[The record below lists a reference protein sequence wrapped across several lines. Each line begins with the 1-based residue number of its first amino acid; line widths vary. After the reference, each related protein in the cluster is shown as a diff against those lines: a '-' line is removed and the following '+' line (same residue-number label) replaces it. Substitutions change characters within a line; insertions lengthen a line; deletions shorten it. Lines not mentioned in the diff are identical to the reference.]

1 MKKTYFIAF
10 CTFVLG
16 LLFAS
21 NSFAQEGFKYT
32 YSVTPG
38 QESYGKVEG
47 RLGTSATGEIFESGA
62 NVSTSVTFVITP
74 SENYEVDKVEVN
86 GEVVSTEA
94 NGDVRYYRIATADKN
109 VNLVAYFKNKE
120 YRITFSVYS
129 LHASRGSLVAFVNG
143 KEIKSKDKV
152 PAGSKVI
159 FQAKPNEGNEV
170 DSWKGQ
176 PAGVQ
181 PSGDKLTLV
190 VDNVTANLSITLRY
204 KTTTGTSHKVN
215 FAVAEGQDARGAVAA
230 YRNYTSPDTKFAI
243 DNGASLKEN
252 TPVEFVIAPKEGFEV
267 DKVLVNEK
275 EVVLKDGEVA
285 GEKVYQIEKLNEAIT
300 LKASFK
306 AAAQVNKYKVTFTT
320 TAGEGTV
327 TAFSNYASADK
338 AEVKSGDSLAENT
351 PVEFVFTPK
360 EGSEVDKVL
369 VNAEEVTLENGAT
382 AGQKVY
388 RVEKLAGNVALLVSF
403 KTAQASEKY
412 TVAFSVYHLHAS
424 RGTISATANGE
435 PITSKSKIAAG
446 SKIVFT
452 AKPNE
457 GYVVDKWDGVKGV
470 EGVTVSEDKL
480 ICTVEKLSQVL
491 NVYVRFVTAPVVN
504 KVPVTFAAKKDTEAF
519 GSVVAKVGG
528 KEIKSGDEVEVGSTI
543 TFEAKV
549 KDAEYD
555 HIKGWTKNGA
565 AWEAEGKEVRT
576 IKVEAALNVEV
587 EFYSTRSVAHVAQNN
602 VAVFIDG
609 AGNLVIQGLQHPS
622 DISVYALTGEL
633 MKKGFGTSVNV
644 SELPQSIYLVKVG
657 NKVYKVR
664 K

>member
-1 MKKTYFIAF
+1 MKRPYFIAL
-10 CTFVLG
+10 CTFVLS

-21 NSFAQEGFKYT
+21 NSFAQD
-32 YSVTPG
+32 S
-38 QESYGKVEG
+38 
-47 RLGTSATGEIFESGA
+47 
-62 NVSTSVTFVITP
+62 STEYRVTF
-74 SENYEVDKVEVN
+74 
-86 GEVVSTEA
+86 
-94 NGDVRYYRIATADKN
+94 N
-109 VNLVAYFKNKE
+109 VYA
-120 YRITFSVYS
+120 IHS
-129 LHASRGSLVAFVNG
+129 SRGSIEAFVDG

-152 PAGSKVI
+152 LAGTKVT
-159 FQAKPNEGNEV
+159 FKAKPNGGYEV
-170 DSWKGQ
+170 DKWTVRPQQEG
-176 PAGVQ
+176 
-181 PSGDKLTLV
+181 
-190 VDNVTANLSITLRY
+190 LSLKNESTWTIEVKSNITVELRY
-204 KTTTGTSHKVN
+204 KTAEGIFHKVN
-215 FAVAEGQDARGAVAA
+215 FAVADGQDAQGTVTAF
-230 YRNYTSPDTKFAI
+230 SGEDKI
-243 DNGASLKEN
+243 ENGASLKEN
-252 TPVEFVIAPKEGFEV
+252 SPVKFVIAPKEGFEV

-285 GEKVYQIEKLNEAIT
+285 GEKVYQIEKLNEATT
-300 LKASFK
+300 LEASFK

-369 VNAEEVTLENGAT
+369 VNAEEVTLENGAA

-470 EGVTVSEDKL
+470 EGVTISEDKL

-491 NVYVRFVTAPVVN
+491 NVYVRFVTTPVVN

-576 IKVEAALNVEV
+576 IKIEAALNVEV

>member
-1 MKKTYFIAF
+1 MKRPYFIAL
-10 CTFVLG
+10 CTFVLS

-21 NSFAQEGFKYT
+21 NSFAQD
-32 YSVTPG
+32 S
-38 QESYGKVEG
+38 
-47 RLGTSATGEIFESGA
+47 
-62 NVSTSVTFVITP
+62 STEYRVTF
-74 SENYEVDKVEVN
+74 
-86 GEVVSTEA
+86 
-94 NGDVRYYRIATADKN
+94 N
-109 VNLVAYFKNKE
+109 VYA
-120 YRITFSVYS
+120 IHS
-129 LHASRGSLVAFVNG
+129 SRGSIEAFVDG

-152 PAGSKVI
+152 PAGTKVT
-159 FQAKPNEGNEV
+159 FKAKPNGGYEV
-170 DSWKGQ
+170 DKWTVRPQQEG
-176 PAGVQ
+176 
-181 PSGDKLTLV
+181 
-190 VDNVTANLSITLRY
+190 LSLKNESTWTIEVKSNITVELRY
-204 KTTTGTSHKVN
+204 KTAEGIFHKVN
-215 FAVAEGQDARGAVAA
+215 FAVADGQDAQGTVTAFSGEV
-230 YRNYTSPDTKFAI
+230 KI
-243 DNGASLKEN
+243 ENGASLKEN
-252 TPVEFVIAPKEGFEV
+252 SPVKFVIAPKEGFEV

-369 VNAEEVTLENGAT
+369 VNAEEVTLENGAA

-576 IKVEAALNVEV
+576 IKVEAALKVEV

>member
-1 MKKTYFIAF
+1 MKKTYFIAL
-10 CTFVLG
+10 CTFVLS

-21 NSFAQEGFKYT
+21 NSFAQD
-32 YSVTPG
+32 S
-38 QESYGKVEG
+38 
-47 RLGTSATGEIFESGA
+47 
-62 NVSTSVTFVITP
+62 STEYRVTF
-74 SENYEVDKVEVN
+74 
-86 GEVVSTEA
+86 
-94 NGDVRYYRIATADKN
+94 N
-109 VNLVAYFKNKE
+109 VYA
-120 YRITFSVYS
+120 IHS
-129 LHASRGSLVAFVNG
+129 SRGSIEAFVDG

-152 PAGSKVI
+152 PAGTKVT
-159 FQAKPNEGNEV
+159 FKAKPNGGYEV
-170 DSWKGQ
+170 DKWTVRPQQEG
-176 PAGVQ
+176 
-181 PSGDKLTLV
+181 
-190 VDNVTANLSITLRY
+190 LSLKNESTWTIEVKSNITVELRY
-204 KTTTGTSHKVN
+204 KTAEGIFHKVN
-215 FAVAEGQDARGAVAA
+215 FAVADGQDAQGTVTAF
-230 YRNYTSPDTKFAI
+230 SGEDKI
-243 DNGASLKEN
+243 ENGASLKEN
-252 TPVEFVIAPKEGFEV
+252 SPVKFVIAPKEGFEV

-664 K
+664 N

>member
-1 MKKTYFIAF
+1 MKRPYFIAL
-10 CTFVLG
+10 CTFVLS

-21 NSFAQEGFKYT
+21 NSFAQD
-32 YSVTPG
+32 S
-38 QESYGKVEG
+38 
-47 RLGTSATGEIFESGA
+47 
-62 NVSTSVTFVITP
+62 STEYRVTF
-74 SENYEVDKVEVN
+74 
-86 GEVVSTEA
+86 
-94 NGDVRYYRIATADKN
+94 N
-109 VNLVAYFKNKE
+109 VYA
-120 YRITFSVYS
+120 IHS
-129 LHASRGSLVAFVNG
+129 SRGSIEAFVDG

-152 PAGSKVI
+152 PAGTKVT
-159 FQAKPNEGNEV
+159 FKAKPNGGYEV
-170 DSWKGQ
+170 DKWTVRPQQEG
-176 PAGVQ
+176 
-181 PSGDKLTLV
+181 
-190 VDNVTANLSITLRY
+190 LSLKNESTWTIEVKSNITVELRY
-204 KTTTGTSHKVN
+204 KTAEGIFLKVN
-215 FAVAEGQDARGAVAA
+215 FAVADGQDAQGTVTAF
-230 YRNYTSPDTKFAI
+230 SGEDKI
-243 DNGASLKEN
+243 ENGASLKEN
-252 TPVEFVIAPKEGFEV
+252 SPVKFVIAPKEGFEV

-412 TVAFSVYHLHAS
+412 TVAFSVYHLYAS

-491 NVYVRFVTAPVVN
+491 NVYVRFVTAPVV

>member
-1 MKKTYFIAF
+1 MKRPYFIAL
-10 CTFVLG
+10 CTFVLS

-21 NSFAQEGFKYT
+21 NSFAQD
-32 YSVTPG
+32 S
-38 QESYGKVEG
+38 
-47 RLGTSATGEIFESGA
+47 
-62 NVSTSVTFVITP
+62 STEYRVTF
-74 SENYEVDKVEVN
+74 
-86 GEVVSTEA
+86 
-94 NGDVRYYRIATADKN
+94 N
-109 VNLVAYFKNKE
+109 VYA
-120 YRITFSVYS
+120 IHS
-129 LHASRGSLVAFVNG
+129 SRGSIEAFVDG

-152 PAGSKVI
+152 PAGTKVT
-159 FQAKPNEGNEV
+159 FKAKPNGGYEV
-170 DSWKGQ
+170 DKWTVRPQQEG
-176 PAGVQ
+176 
-181 PSGDKLTLV
+181 
-190 VDNVTANLSITLRY
+190 LSLKNESTWTIEVKSNITVELRY
-204 KTTTGTSHKVN
+204 KTAEGIFHKVN
-215 FAVAEGQDARGAVAA
+215 FAVADGQDAQGTVTAF
-230 YRNYTSPDTKFAI
+230 SGEDKI
-243 DNGASLKEN
+243 ENGASLKEN
-252 TPVEFVIAPKEGFEV
+252 SPVKFVIAPKEGFEV

-285 GEKVYQIEKLNEAIT
+285 GEKVYQIEKLNEATT

-369 VNAEEVTLENGAT
+369 VNAEEVTLENGAA

-403 KTAQASEKY
+403 KIAQASEKY

-470 EGVTVSEDKL
+470 EGVTISEDKL

-491 NVYVRFVTAPVVN
+491 NVYVRFVTTPVVN

-555 HIKGWTKNGA
+555 RIKGWTKNGA

>member
-1 MKKTYFIAF
+1 MKRPYFIAL
-10 CTFVLG
+10 CTFVLS

-21 NSFAQEGFKYT
+21 NSFAQD
-32 YSVTPG
+32 S
-38 QESYGKVEG
+38 
-47 RLGTSATGEIFESGA
+47 
-62 NVSTSVTFVITP
+62 STEYRVTF
-74 SENYEVDKVEVN
+74 
-86 GEVVSTEA
+86 
-94 NGDVRYYRIATADKN
+94 N
-109 VNLVAYFKNKE
+109 VYA
-120 YRITFSVYS
+120 IHS
-129 LHASRGSLVAFVNG
+129 SRGSIEAFVDG

-152 PAGSKVI
+152 PAGTKVT
-159 FQAKPNEGNEV
+159 FKAKPNGGYEV
-170 DSWKGQ
+170 DKWTVRPQQEG
-176 PAGVQ
+176 
-181 PSGDKLTLV
+181 
-190 VDNVTANLSITLRY
+190 LSLKNESTWTIEVKSNITVELRY
-204 KTTTGTSHKVN
+204 KTAEGIFHKVN
-215 FAVAEGQDARGAVAA
+215 FAVADGQDAQGTVTAFSGEV
-230 YRNYTSPDTKFAI
+230 KI
-243 DNGASLKEN
+243 ENGASLKEN
-252 TPVEFVIAPKEGFEV
+252 SPVKFVIAPKEGFEV

>member
-1 MKKTYFIAF
+1 MKKTYFIAL

-21 NSFAQEGFKYT
+21 NSFAQD
-32 YSVTPG
+32 S
-38 QESYGKVEG
+38 
-47 RLGTSATGEIFESGA
+47 
-62 NVSTSVTFVITP
+62 STEYRVTF
-74 SENYEVDKVEVN
+74 
-86 GEVVSTEA
+86 
-94 NGDVRYYRIATADKN
+94 N
-109 VNLVAYFKNKE
+109 VYA
-120 YRITFSVYS
+120 IHS
-129 LHASRGSLVAFVNG
+129 SRGSIEAFVDG

-152 PAGSKVI
+152 PAGTKVT
-159 FQAKPNEGNEV
+159 FKAKPNGGYEV
-170 DSWKGQ
+170 DKWTVRPQQEG
-176 PAGVQ
+176 
-181 PSGDKLTLV
+181 
-190 VDNVTANLSITLRY
+190 LSLKNESTWTIEVKSNITVELRY
-204 KTTTGTSHKVN
+204 KTAEGIFHKVN
-215 FAVAEGQDARGAVAA
+215 FAVADGQDAQGTVTAF
-230 YRNYTSPDTKFAI
+230 SGEDKI
-243 DNGASLKEN
+243 ENGASLKEN
-252 TPVEFVIAPKEGFEV
+252 SPVKFVIAPKEGFEV

>member
-21 NSFAQEGFKYT
+21 NSFAQD
-32 YSVTPG
+32 S
-38 QESYGKVEG
+38 
-47 RLGTSATGEIFESGA
+47 
-62 NVSTSVTFVITP
+62 STEYRVTF
-74 SENYEVDKVEVN
+74 
-86 GEVVSTEA
+86 
-94 NGDVRYYRIATADKN
+94 N
-109 VNLVAYFKNKE
+109 VYA
-120 YRITFSVYS
+120 IHS
-129 LHASRGSLVAFVNG
+129 SRGSIEAFVDG

-152 PAGSKVI
+152 PAGTKVT
-159 FQAKPNEGNEV
+159 FKAKPNGGYEV
-170 DSWKGQ
+170 DKWTVRPQQEG
-176 PAGVQ
+176 
-181 PSGDKLTLV
+181 
-190 VDNVTANLSITLRY
+190 LSLKNESTWTIEVKSNITVELRY
-204 KTTTGTSHKVN
+204 KTAEGIFHKVN
-215 FAVAEGQDARGAVAA
+215 FAVADGQDAQGTVTAFSGEDKVE
-230 YRNYTSPDTKFAI
+230 
-243 DNGASLKEN
+243 NGASLKEN
-252 TPVEFVIAPKEGFEV
+252 SPVKFVIAPKEGFEV

>member
-1 MKKTYFIAF
+1 MKKTYFIAL

-21 NSFAQEGFKYT
+21 NSFAQD
-32 YSVTPG
+32 S
-38 QESYGKVEG
+38 
-47 RLGTSATGEIFESGA
+47 
-62 NVSTSVTFVITP
+62 STEYRVTF
-74 SENYEVDKVEVN
+74 
-86 GEVVSTEA
+86 
-94 NGDVRYYRIATADKN
+94 N
-109 VNLVAYFKNKE
+109 VYA
-120 YRITFSVYS
+120 IHS
-129 LHASRGSLVAFVNG
+129 SRGSIEAFVDG

-152 PAGSKVI
+152 PAGTKVT
-159 FQAKPNEGNEV
+159 FKAKPNGGYEV
-170 DSWKGQ
+170 DKWTVRPQQEG
-176 PAGVQ
+176 
-181 PSGDKLTLV
+181 
-190 VDNVTANLSITLRY
+190 LSLKNESTWTIEVKSNITVELRY
-204 KTTTGTSHKVN
+204 KTAEGIFHKVN
-215 FAVAEGQDARGAVAA
+215 FAVADGQDAQGTVTAF
-230 YRNYTSPDTKFAI
+230 SGEDKI
-243 DNGASLKEN
+243 ENGASLKEN
-252 TPVEFVIAPKEGFEV
+252 SPVKFVIAPKEGFEV

-285 GEKVYQIEKLNEAIT
+285 GVKVYQIEKLNEAIT

-491 NVYVRFVTAPVVN
+491 NVYVRFVIAPVVN

>member
-1 MKKTYFIAF
+1 MKKTYFIAL
-10 CTFVLG
+10 CTFVLS

-21 NSFAQEGFKYT
+21 NSFAQD
-32 YSVTPG
+32 S
-38 QESYGKVEG
+38 
-47 RLGTSATGEIFESGA
+47 
-62 NVSTSVTFVITP
+62 STEYRVTF
-74 SENYEVDKVEVN
+74 
-86 GEVVSTEA
+86 
-94 NGDVRYYRIATADKN
+94 N
-109 VNLVAYFKNKE
+109 VYA
-120 YRITFSVYS
+120 IHS
-129 LHASRGSLVAFVNG
+129 SRGSIEAFVDG

-152 PAGSKVI
+152 PAGTKVT
-159 FQAKPNEGNEV
+159 FKAKPNGGYEV
-170 DSWKGQ
+170 DKWTVRPQQEG
-176 PAGVQ
+176 
-181 PSGDKLTLV
+181 
-190 VDNVTANLSITLRY
+190 LSLKNESTWTIEVKSNITVELRY
-204 KTTTGTSHKVN
+204 KTAEGIFLKVN
-215 FAVAEGQDARGAVAA
+215 FAVADGQDAQGTVTAFSGEV
-230 YRNYTSPDTKFAI
+230 KI
-243 DNGASLKEN
+243 ENGASLKEN
-252 TPVEFVIAPKEGFEV
+252 SPVKFVIAPKEGFEV

-369 VNAEEVTLENGAT
+369 VNAEEVTLENGAA

-576 IKVEAALNVEV
+576 IKVEAALKVEV